1 MNRQV
6 LELFTDGLLA
16 SYRSLN
22 VFSIIGHRD
31 SLLSFMLSGLTGLF
45 QNALVIALPLMGTL
59 FLINVCMGILAKAA
73 PQMNLLAEGFPI
85 LILTSFLLL
94 FLLLPQ
100 LGEFF
105 LGSFARGLRGLE
117 QLFVRLG
124 GSIG

>member
-1 MNRQV
+1 MPAFATTLGEAV
-6 LELFTDGLLA
+6 GLIT
-16 SYRSLN
+16 
-22 VFSIIGHRD
+22 VIILSKAGKIREKP
-31 SLLSFMLSGLTGLF
+31 SNWKEIKRNLLRLS
-45 QNALVIALPLMGTL
+45 LPLMGTL